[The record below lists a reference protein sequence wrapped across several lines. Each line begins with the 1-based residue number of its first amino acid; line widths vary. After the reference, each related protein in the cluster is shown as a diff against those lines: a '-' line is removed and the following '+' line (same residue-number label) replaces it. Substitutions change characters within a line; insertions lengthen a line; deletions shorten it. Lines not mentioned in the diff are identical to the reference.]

1 MMSDSISKLTN
12 PVSPATIPAEAPKG
26 RVEDAQVSDNL
37 KLEAG
42 TDKFVLSPQA
52 EKELSSAEFDQAL
65 VDRVKAAMADGSY
78 PVDARKVAEKFVAL
92 ESMIYGK

>member
-1 MMSDSISKLTN
+1 MSDSISKLTN
-12 PVSPATIPAEAPKG
+12 PVPPAPITAEAPKERAEG
-26 RVEDAQVSDNL
+26 TQVSDKT

-52 EKELSSAEFDQAL
+52 EKVLSSAEFDQAL
-65 VDRVKAAMADGSY
+65 VDRVKAAIADGSY